1 MSDAAH
7 KTSDDATPAPHKGLS
22 KIEIIGF
29 LGVVIIAQIVL
40 AIMFIP
46 KSGAATAATP
56 AAHADKGKEAEKPAD
71 KHGEAKP
78 GEEKHGDAEKGG
90 HDAEGSHEEYLE
102 VSLGKFS
109 LTSFDPNSN
118 TTLLIDFQL
127 YATVPVEHKEGAEA
141 AGGGGHG
148 HGAPKG
154 PPSDE
159 PDPNTKFG
167 KLYKKNKHRVR
178 DQVIKIIRT
187 AEMADLTDP
196 GLALIKRQILAKT
209 NALLGDPLIKEVVFS
224 DFAVIEQ

>member
-1 MSDAAH
+1 MSDAA
-7 KTSDDATPAPHKGLS
+7 KTPETAAPTHGKGLS

-40 AIMFIP
+40 AYMFIP
-46 KSGAATAATP
+46 KGSSTASAAAAP
-56 AAHADKGKEAEKPAD
+56 AEKAKD
-71 KHGEAKP
+71 KEGDKAKDKKGDEKHGE
-78 GEEKHGDAEKGG
+78 EKDG
-90 HDAEGSHEEYLE
+90 HEAEGDHEEFQE

-109 LTSFDPNSN
+109 LTSYDPNSN

-127 YATVPVEHKEGAEA
+127 YCTVPMEHKEGAEA

-159 PDPNTKFG
+159 PDPTTKFG
-167 KLYKKNKHRVR
+167 KLYKKNKHRIR

-187 AEMADLTDP
+187 AEMSDLTDP
-196 GLALIKRQILAKT
+196 GLGLIKRQILAKT
-209 NALLGDPLIKEVVFS
+209 NALLGEPLLKEVVFS